1 MTKETASE
9 QGKGD
14 QAKKAQGPPEGLV
27 IEELKDTAKAPSGPP
42 RNEFERLQQ
51 TVSTMKTSARARQMS
66 TEQELQNAL
75 SLASEKVGEAQRME
89 QITAQVEK
97 VMETLNEGGETIRAN
112 PASFLRQVE
121 QLRTKIGEQQLMAG
135 TTAARSLQQAVAAM
149 AEAQAAMIQSGA
161 LATMAAQVK
170 GVEESARL
178 MTGVGPGSSSS
189 GQGGGSGGG
198 QTRASDKDRESRQLP
213 IQ

>member
-14 QAKKAQGPPEGLV
+14 QGKKVHGPPEGLV
-27 IEELKDTAKAPSGPP
+27 IEELKDASKAPSGPP
-42 RNEFERLQQ
+42 KNEFERLQQ
-51 TVSTMKTSARARQMS
+51 TVSTMKTSARAQQMS

-97 VMETLNEGGETIRAN
+97 VIATLNEGAEAIKN
-112 PASFLRQVE
+112 SPASFLRQVE

-135 TTAARSLQQAVAAM
+135 TTVTRSLQQAVAAL

-170 GVEESARL
+170 GVEESGRL
-178 MTGVGPGSSSS
+178 MTGMGTSSSTQS
-189 GQGGGSGGG
+189 QGGGSGGG
-198 QTRASDKDRESRQLP
+198 QSRIPDKDRESRQLP